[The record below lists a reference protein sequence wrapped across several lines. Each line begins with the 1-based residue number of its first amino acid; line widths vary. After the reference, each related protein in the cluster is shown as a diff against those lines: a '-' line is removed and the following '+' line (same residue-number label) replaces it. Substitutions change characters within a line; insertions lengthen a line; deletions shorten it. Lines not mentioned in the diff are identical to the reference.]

1 MTRTIS
7 NLLFFLLFIFSSSV
21 SGQGRVDN
29 DRILYN
35 IWWTTCKIDN
45 DTSLSCF
52 IKSTTNQKDSIKLI
66 GFYSKKDSIY
76 KIVELATKSAGT
88 QMTVFYFAE
97 HKPIFISVK
106 KNNFHLTTDK
116 FEFPKAIL
124 TFNDRVDTNFV
135 RQKPLYE
142 NNYEAKYF
150 FYKGNVRYAN
160 IMIGDLIRVDKKRD
174 IDEGLKLFAK
184 AKHMLRQNFNGSLQS
199 HWQ

>member
-1 MTRTIS
+1 MTRIIS
-7 NLLFFLLFIFSSSV
+7 NLLFFLVFIFNSTV
-21 SGQGRVDN
+21 FGQGRVDN
-29 DRILYN
+29 DQILHN
-35 IWWTTCKIDN
+35 IWWTTYKIDN

-52 IKSTTNQKDSIKLI
+52 IKSTSNQKNSIKLI
-66 GFYSKKDSIY
+66 AYYSKKDSIC

-106 KNNFHLTTDK
+106 RNNFHLTTDK

-124 TFNDRVDTNFV
+124 TFKDRVDTNFV
-135 RQKPLYE
+135 RQRPLYE

-174 IDEGLKLFAK
+174 IEEGLKLYAK
-184 AKHMLRQNFNGSLQS
+184 GKTYVKTKP
-199 HWQ
+199 